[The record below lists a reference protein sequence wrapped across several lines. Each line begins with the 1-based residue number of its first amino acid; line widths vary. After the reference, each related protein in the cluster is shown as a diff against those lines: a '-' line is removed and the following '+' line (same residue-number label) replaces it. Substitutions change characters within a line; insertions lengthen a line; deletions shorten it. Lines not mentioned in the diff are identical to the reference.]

1 MMTQFVLGVLC
12 GFSIVFIYASI
23 QEVEER
29 KTKAELE
36 KFEKWRNRLP

>member
-1 MMTQFVLGVLC
+1 MTQFILGILC
-12 GFSIVFIYASI
+12 GFGIVFIYASI

-36 KFEKWRNRLP
+36 KIEGWGVKLP